1 MTTDLEVRG
10 ALTER
15 VLVCGDRNWRDR
27 RAIER
32 ELSRLDPKWTTIIH
46 GKCRGADSITDDVAR
61 RLGFHIERY
70 PAKWSDFGP
79 RAGPIRNQEMLDSG
93 VDRVLAFHSNIA
105 GSKGTAD
112 MVRRARAAG
121 IPVTVFDR

>member
-27 RAIER
+27 KSIER
-32 ELSRLDPKWTTIIH
+32 ELSRLDPKWTLVVH
-46 GKCRGADSITDDVAR
+46 GACRGADQMAEEVCRT
-61 RLGFHIERY
+61 LGIRTEAH
-70 PAKWSDFGP
+70 PADWSQGPSAGP
-79 RAGPIRNQEMLDSG
+79 RRNQEMLNSG